1 MPVKGALMAVVMV
14 VVLAFVYRKP
24 LARWYEEI
32 SKEDD
37 VDNKNNKDFKEDNK

>member
-1 MPVKGALMAVVMV
+1 MPIKGALMAVVIV

-24 LARWYEEI
+24 LARWYEEL

-37 VDNKNNKDFKEDNK
+37 IDNKDFKEENK

>member
-1 MPVKGALMAVVMV
+1 MPIKGALMAVVMV

-24 LARWYEEI
+24 LARWYEEL

-37 VDNKNNKDFKEDNK
+37 IDNKDFKEEHK